1 MRSKLSRFQENA
13 ERDNVIEPG
22 KPMFETI
29 KGHWHKHFGNTHPLV
44 LELGCG
50 KGAYTV
56 GLARLFPERNF
67 VGVDV
72 KGARLWAGSKTAAE
86 EGRHNAAFLR
96 IRILDIAQYVAPRE
110 ADEIWITFPDPR
122 PRDRDEKRRLT
133 SPRFLD
139 IYKSLL
145 KPESWVHLKTDNTP
159 LFAYTLEVL
168 QNREDFACLEYTY
181 DFHASDLPEKQYGI
195 ITGYEKRFV
204 EQGMK
209 INYLKFCFS
218 AD

>member
-1 MRSKLSRFQENA
+1 MRSKLNRFQENA

-22 KPMFETI
+22 KAVFETI
-29 KGHWHKHFGNTHPLV
+29 KGHWHKHFGNAHLLV
-44 LELGCG
+44 IELGCG
-50 KGAYTV
+50 KGDYTV

-72 KGARLWAGSKTAAE
+72 KGARLWVGSKTAVE
-86 EGRHNAAFLR
+86 EGLHNAAFLR

-110 ADEIWITFPDPR
+110 ADALWITFPDPR

-139 IYKSLL
+139 LYKSIL
-145 KPESWVHLKTDNTP
+145 KPESWVHLKTDNTS
-159 LFAYTLEVL
+159 FFEYTLEVL
-168 QNREDFACLEYTY
+168 RHRQDVIDLKYTE

-204 EQGMK
+204 AQGIRIK
-209 INYLKFCFS
+209 YLRFRFS